1 MSDKFGYVVLE
12 VGGIQKYILSTGK
25 LKEMIGGSELIESLS
40 AKYLD
45 DFAKS
50 KQLTVLK
57 EIRKPVDN
65 EILPLQRNAGAM
77 HLLFPSEAKGREFL
91 QKFGLKLL
99 ADFPGLPIFGALEEC
114 EFTSSGIREAK
125 FKLSNKITDQRN
137 KYPTSTGMQ
146 LLPICAEAPLDGE
159 PAIGKV
165 CYGKNSS
172 GEIISLSSK
181 TKRNEELLKRSRER
195 LREIEPDK
203 DNKANLRWS
212 DDLEEIACGSEK
224 IAFIHIDGNDLG
236 IRFRQELE
244 NISDKETAED
254 KTGQQSSSEDRYQN
268 AINVIKTMSALSNTV
283 KETTTAAFKKG
294 LSECLKHTR
303 STDSKGELLVP
314 ARPLVLGGDDVT
326 VVIRADLALYF
337 IDAFVKEFER
347 YSNQELGKKDPKD
360 KLTVGVGMVVCP
372 TGYPF
377 LKAFD
382 LSEELV
388 KNSKKLTALMGNRP
402 SSMDYKELTALM
414 ENRPSSM
421 DYIVITNDTENDID
435 SIRAH
440 LFTAEDGSKLTAKP
454 MLLSGN
460 NLAQFVENGISVLEK
475 LPRSTLR
482 NSLSVCRKGVNE
494 ALQNYTKLKDNIER
508 GLGGRANQHQ
518 MGATE
523 FSELFKEG
531 VETKGFFYK
540 DKDDKHFKTKL
551 GDYIELNLLLP
562 EELKDYK
569 EYFEIKE

>member
-165 CYGKNSS
+165 SYGKNSS
-172 GEIISLSSK
+172 NEIISLSSN
-181 TKRNEELLKRSRER
+181 TKRIKKLLEDSRDR
-195 LREIEPDK
+195 LRGIEPDEGVGP
-203 DNKANLRWS
+203 NLKWS

-224 IAFIHIDGNDLG
+224 VAFIHIDGNDLG
-236 IRFRQELE
+236 KRFRQELE
-244 NISDKETAED
+244 NISDQEKAED
-254 KTGQQSSSEDRYQN
+254 KTGQQSPSEDRYQN

-294 LSECLKHTR
+294 LSECLKHTKL
-303 STDSKGELLVP
+303 TDSEGQKLVP

-337 IDAFVKEFER
+337 IDAFVKEFEH

-388 KNSKKLTALMGNRP
+388 KNSK
-402 SSMDYKELTALM
+402 ELTAHM
-414 ENRPSSM
+414 DNRPSSM
-421 DYIVITNDTENDID
+421 DYIVITNDTENDLD
-435 SIRAH
+435 SIRSH
-440 LFTAEDGSKLTAKP
+440 LFTAEDDSKLTAKP

-460 NLAQFVENGISVLEK
+460 NLAQFVEKGISVLEK

-482 NSLSVCRKGVNE
+482 NSLSVCRKGVK
-494 ALQNYTKLKDNIER
+494 AAFQNYTKLKDNIER
-508 GLGGRANQHQ
+508 GLGGRANQNQ

-540 DKDDKHFKTKL
+540 DKDDKNFKTKL
-551 GDYIELNLLLP
+551 GDYIELNHLLP

>member
-165 CYGKNSS
+165 SYGKNSS
-172 GEIISLSSK
+172 NEIISLSSN
-181 TKRNEELLKRSRER
+181 TKRIKKLLEDSRDR
-195 LREIEPDK
+195 LRGIEPDEGVGP
-203 DNKANLRWS
+203 NLKWS

-224 IAFIHIDGNDLG
+224 VAFIHIDGNDLG
-236 IRFRQELE
+236 KRFRQELE
-244 NISDKETAED
+244 NISDQEKAED
-254 KTGQQSSSEDRYQN
+254 KTGQQAPSEDRYQN

-294 LSECLKHTR
+294 LSECLKHTKL
-303 STDSKGELLVP
+303 TDSEGQKLVP

-347 YSNQELGKKDPKD
+347 YSNQELGKKI
-360 KLTVGVGMVVCP
+360 
-372 TGYPF
+372 
-377 LKAFD
+377 LKTS
-382 LSEELV
+382 LPLV
-388 KNSKKLTALMGNRP
+388 
-402 SSMDYKELTALM
+402 
-414 ENRPSSM
+414 
-421 DYIVITNDTENDID
+421 
-435 SIRAH
+435 
-440 LFTAEDGSKLTAKP
+440 
-454 MLLSGN
+454 
-460 NLAQFVENGISVLEK
+460 
-475 LPRSTLR
+475 
-482 NSLSVCRKGVNE
+482 
-494 ALQNYTKLKDNIER
+494 
-508 GLGGRANQHQ
+508 
-518 MGATE
+518 
-523 FSELFKEG
+523 
-531 VETKGFFYK
+531 
-540 DKDDKHFKTKL
+540 
-551 GDYIELNLLLP
+551 
-562 EELKDYK
+562 
-569 EYFEIKE
+569 

>member
-45 DFAKS
+45 DFA
-50 KQLTVLK
+50 QNNHLNILK

-77 HLLFPSEAKGREFL
+77 HLLFSSEAKGREFL
-91 QKFGLKLL
+91 QNFGLKLL
-99 ADFPGLPIFGALEEC
+99 EDFPGLPIFGALEEC

-165 CYGKNSS
+165 SYGKNASS
-172 GEIISLSSK
+172 EIISLSSK
-181 TKRNEELLKRSRER
+181 TKRNEQLLEDSKGR
-195 LREIEPDK
+195 LREIEPDEGVGPDLK
-203 DNKANLRWS
+203 WS

-224 IAFIHIDGNDLG
+224 VAFIHIDGNDLG
-236 IRFRQELE
+236 KRFRQELE
-244 NISDKETAED
+244 NISDKETDED

-294 LSECLKHTR
+294 LSECLKHTKL
-303 STDSKGELLVP
+303 TDNTGKKLVP

-388 KNSKKLTALMGNRP
+388 KNSK
-402 SSMDYKELTALM
+402 ELTAHM

-460 NLAQFVENGISVLEK
+460 NLALFVENGISVLEK

-482 NSLSVCRKGVNE
+482 NSLSVCRKGVNA
-494 ALQNYTKLKDNIER
+494 ALQNYTKLKDNIAR
-508 GLGGRANQHQ
+508 GLGGRANQNQ

-551 GDYIELNLLLP
+551 GDYIELNHLLP

>member
-57 EIRKPVDN
+57 EIRKPVGD

-77 HLLFPSEAKGREFL
+77 HLLFPSEAKGRKFL
-91 QKFGLKLL
+91 QNFGLKLL
-99 ADFPGLPIFGALEEC
+99 ADYPGLPIFGALEEC

-165 CYGKNSS
+165 SYGKNSS
-172 GEIISLSSK
+172 SEIISLSSK
-181 TKRNEELLKRSRER
+181 TKRIEKLLEDSRDR
-195 LREIEPDK
+195 LREIEPDEGVGHDLK
-203 DNKANLRWS
+203 WS

-224 IAFIHIDGNDLG
+224 VAFIHIDGNDLG

-244 NISDKETAED
+244 NISNKETAED

-294 LSECLKHTR
+294 LAECLKHTR
-303 STDSKGELLVP
+303 STDSKGDLLVP

-347 YSNQELGKKDPKD
+347 YSNQELGKKEPKD

-388 KNSKKLTALMGNRP
+388 KNSKELTAHKGNRQ
-402 SSMDYKELTALM
+402 SSMDY
-414 ENRPSSM
+414 NRPSSM
-421 DYIVITNDTENDID
+421 DYIVITNDTENDLD

-440 LFTAEDGSKLTAKP
+440 LFTAEDGSKLTSKP
-454 MLLSGN
+454 MLLRGN
-460 NLAQFVENGISVLEK
+460 NLAQFVEKGISVLEK

-482 NSLSVCRKGVNE
+482 NSLSVCRKGVKE

-508 GLGGRANQHQ
+508 GLGGRANQNQ

-523 FSELFKEG
+523 FSELFREG

-540 DKDDKHFKTKL
+540 DKKDDKYFKTKL
-551 GDYIELNLLLP
+551 GDYIELNHLLP

>member
-45 DFAKS
+45 DFA
-50 KQLTVLK
+50 QNNHLNILK

-77 HLLFPSEAKGREFL
+77 HLLFSSEAKGREFL
-91 QKFGLKLL
+91 KNFGLKLL
-99 ADFPGLPIFGALEEC
+99 EDFPGLPIFGALEEC

-125 FKLSNKITDQRN
+125 FKLSNKITVQRN

-165 CYGKNSS
+165 SYGKNASS
-172 GEIISLSSK
+172 EIISLSSK
-181 TKRNEELLKRSRER
+181 TKRNEQLLEDSKGR
-195 LREIEPDK
+195 LREIEPDDGVGPDLK
-203 DNKANLRWS
+203 WS

-224 IAFIHIDGNDLG
+224 VAFIHIDGNDLG
-236 IRFRQELE
+236 KRFRQELE
-244 NISDKETAED
+244 NISDKETDED
-254 KTGQQSSSEDRYQN
+254 KTGQQAPSEDRYQN

-303 STDSKGELLVP
+303 STDSKGKLLVP

-388 KNSKKLTALMGNRP
+388 KNSK
-402 SSMDYKELTALM
+402 ELTAHM

-494 ALQNYTKLKDNIER
+494 ALQNYTKLKDNIAR
-508 GLGGRANQHQ
+508 GLGGRANQNQ

-540 DKDDKHFKTKL
+540 DKEDKNYKTKL
-551 GDYIELNLLLP
+551 GDYIELNHLLP

>member
-45 DFAKS
+45 DFA
-50 KQLTVLK
+50 QNNHLNVLK

-77 HLLFPSEAKGREFL
+77 HLLFSSEAKGREFL
-91 QKFGLKLL
+91 KNFGKKLL
-99 ADFPGLPIFGALEEC
+99 EDFPGLPIFGALEEC

-402 SSMDYKELTALM
+402 SSMDY
-414 ENRPSSM
+414 
-421 DYIVITNDTENDID
+421 IVITNDTENDID

-508 GLGGRANQHQ
+508 GLGGRANQNQ

-551 GDYIELNLLLP
+551 GDYIELNHLLP

>member
-45 DFAKS
+45 DFA
-50 KQLTVLK
+50 QNNHLNILK

-77 HLLFPSEAKGREFL
+77 HLLFSSEAKGREFL
-91 QKFGLKLL
+91 KNFGLKLL
-99 ADFPGLPIFGALEEC
+99 EDFPGLPIFGALEEC

-125 FKLSNKITDQRN
+125 FKLSNKITVQRN

-165 CYGKNSS
+165 SYGKNASS
-172 GEIISLSSK
+172 EIISLSSK
-181 TKRNEELLKRSRER
+181 TKRNEQLLEDSKGR
-195 LREIEPDK
+195 LREIEPDDGVGPDLK
-203 DNKANLRWS
+203 WS

-224 IAFIHIDGNDLG
+224 VAFIHIDGNDLG
-236 IRFRQELE
+236 KRFRQELE
-244 NISDKETAED
+244 NISDKETDED
-254 KTGQQSSSEDRYQN
+254 KTGQQAPSEDRYQN

-283 KETTTAAFKKG
+283 KTTTTAAFKKG

-303 STDSKGELLVP
+303 STDSKGKLLVP

-388 KNSKKLTALMGNRP
+388 KNSK
-402 SSMDYKELTALM
+402 ELTAHM

-494 ALQNYTKLKDNIER
+494 ALQNYTKLKDNIAR
-508 GLGGRANQHQ
+508 GLGGRANQNQ

-540 DKDDKHFKTKL
+540 DKEDKNYKTKL
-551 GDYIELNLLLP
+551 GDYIELNHLLP

>member
-45 DFAKS
+45 DFA
-50 KQLTVLK
+50 QNNHLNILK

-77 HLLFPSEAKGREFL
+77 HLLFSSEANGREFL
-91 QKFGLKLL
+91 KNFGLKLL
-99 ADFPGLPIFGALEEC
+99 EDFPGLPIFGALEKC

-165 CYGKNSS
+165 SYGKNASS
-172 GEIISLSSK
+172 EIISLSSK
-181 TKRNEELLKRSRER
+181 TKRNEQLLEDSKGR
-195 LREIEPDK
+195 LREIEPDDGVGPDLK
-203 DNKANLRWS
+203 WS

-224 IAFIHIDGNDLG
+224 VAFIHIDGNDLG
-236 IRFRQELE
+236 KRFRQELE
-244 NISDKETAED
+244 NISDKETDED
-254 KTGQQSSSEDRYQN
+254 KTGQQAPSEDRYQN

-303 STDSKGELLVP
+303 STDSKGKLLVP

-388 KNSKKLTALMGNRP
+388 KNSK
-402 SSMDYKELTALM
+402 ELTAHM
-414 ENRPSSM
+414 DNRPSSM

-482 NSLSVCRKGVNE
+482 NSLSVCRKGVNA

-508 GLGGRANQHQ
+508 GLGGRANQNQ
-518 MGATE
+518 MGTTE
-523 FSELFKEG
+523 FSVLFKEG

-551 GDYIELNLLLP
+551 GDYIELNHLLP

>member
-165 CYGKNSS
+165 SYGKNSS
-172 GEIISLSSK
+172 SEIISLSSN
-181 TKRNEELLKRSRER
+181 TKRIKKLLEDSRDR
-195 LREIEPDK
+195 LRGIEPDEGVGP
-203 DNKANLRWS
+203 NLKWS

-224 IAFIHIDGNDLG
+224 VAFIHIDGNDLG
-236 IRFRQELE
+236 KRFRQELE
-244 NISDKETAED
+244 NISDQEKAED
-254 KTGQQSSSEDRYQN
+254 KTGQQAPSEDRYQN

-294 LSECLKHTR
+294 LSECLKHTKL
-303 STDSKGELLVP
+303 TDSEGQKLVP

-388 KNSKKLTALMGNRP
+388 KNSK
-402 SSMDYKELTALM
+402 ELTAHM
-414 ENRPSSM
+414 DNRPSSM
-421 DYIVITNDTENDID
+421 DYIVITNDTENDLD
-435 SIRAH
+435 SIRSH
-440 LFTAEDGSKLTAKP
+440 LFTAEDDSKLTAKP

-460 NLAQFVENGISVLEK
+460 NLAQFVGKGISVLEK

-482 NSLSVCRKGVNE
+482 NSLSVCRKGVK
-494 ALQNYTKLKDNIER
+494 AAFQNYTKLKDNIER
-508 GLGGRANQHQ
+508 GLGGRANQNQ

-540 DKDDKHFKTKL
+540 DKDDKNFKTKL
-551 GDYIELNLLLP
+551 GDYIELNHLLP

>member
-45 DFAKS
+45 DFA
-50 KQLTVLK
+50 QNNHLNILK

-77 HLLFPSEAKGREFL
+77 HLLFSSDAKGREFL
-91 QKFGLKLL
+91 QNFGLKLL
-99 ADFPGLPIFGALEEC
+99 EDFPGLPIFGALEEC

-165 CYGKNSS
+165 SYGKNASS
-172 GEIISLSSK
+172 EIISLSSK
-181 TKRNEELLKRSRER
+181 TKRNEQLLEDSKGR
-195 LREIEPDK
+195 LREIEPDEGVGPDLK
-203 DNKANLRWS
+203 WS

-224 IAFIHIDGNDLG
+224 VAFIHIDGNDLG
-236 IRFRQELE
+236 KRFRQELE
-244 NISDKETAED
+244 NISDKETDED

-294 LSECLKHTR
+294 LSECLKHTKL
-303 STDSKGELLVP
+303 TDNTGKKLVP

-347 YSNQELGKKDPKD
+347 YSNQELGKKNPND

-388 KNSKKLTALMGNRP
+388 KNSK
-402 SSMDYKELTALM
+402 ELTAQM

-494 ALQNYTKLKDNIER
+494 ALQNYTKLKDNIAR
-508 GLGGRANQHQ
+508 GLGGRANQNQ

-540 DKDDKHFKTKL
+540 DKDDKNFKTKL
-551 GDYIELNLLLP
+551 GDYIELNHLLP

>member
-40 AKYLD
+40 AEYLD

-57 EIRKPVDN
+57 EIRKPVGD

-91 QKFGLKLL
+91 QNFGLKLL

-165 CYGKNSS
+165 SYGKNSS

-181 TKRNEELLKRSRER
+181 TKRIKRLLEKSRER

-224 IAFIHIDGNDLG
+224 VAFINIDGNDLG
-236 IRFRQELE
+236 IRFRQELK
-244 NISDKETAED
+244 NISDKETDED

-347 YSNQELGKKDPKD
+347 YSNQAFIEQNKNNPNANGQD

-382 LSEELV
+382 LAEELV
-388 KNSKKLTALMGNRP
+388 KNSKELTARKENRP
-402 SSMDYKELTALM
+402 SSME
-414 ENRPSSM
+414 RPSSM
-421 DYIVITNDTENDID
+421 DYIVITNDTENDLD

-440 LFTAEDGSKLTAKP
+440 LFTAEDGRSKLTAKP

-460 NLAQFVENGISVLEK
+460 NLAHFVENGISVLEK

-482 NSLSVCRKGVNE
+482 NSLSVCRKGVKE
-494 ALQNYTKLKDNIER
+494 ALENYSKLKDNVER
-508 GLGGRANQHQ
+508 GLGGRANQNL

-523 FSELFKEG
+523 FSEIFKEG

-540 DKDDKHFKTKL
+540 DKDDKNYKTKL
-551 GDYIELNLLLP
+551 GDYIELNHLLSEDLNG
-562 EELKDYK
+562 YK
-569 EYFEIKE
+569 EYFKVKD

>member
-40 AKYLD
+40 AKYLN
-45 DFAKS
+45 DFT
-50 KQLTVLK
+50 QNNHLNVLK

-77 HLLFPSEAKGREFL
+77 HLLFSSEAKGREFL
-91 QKFGLKLL
+91 KNFGKKLL
-99 ADFPGLPIFGALEEC
+99 EDFPGLPIFGALEEC

-146 LLPICAEAPLDGE
+146 LLPICAVAPLDGE
-159 PAIGKV
+159 PAIGKEN
-165 CYGKNSS
+165 YGKNSS

-203 DNKANLRWS
+203 DNKANLSWS

-224 IAFIHIDGNDLG
+224 VAFIHIDGNDLG
-236 IRFRQELE
+236 KRFRQELE
-244 NISDKETAED
+244 NISDKETDED
-254 KTGQQSSSEDRYQN
+254 KTGQQAPSEDRYQN

-303 STDSKGELLVP
+303 STDSKGKLLVP

-388 KNSKKLTALMGNRP
+388 KNSK
-402 SSMDYKELTALM
+402 ELTAHM

-460 NLAQFVENGISVLEK
+460 NLALFVENGISVLEK

-482 NSLSVCRKGVNE
+482 NSLSVCRKGVNA
-494 ALQNYTKLKDNIER
+494 ALQNYTKLKDNIAR
-508 GLGGRANQHQ
+508 GLGGRANQNQ

-551 GDYIELNLLLP
+551 GDYIELNHLLP

>member
-165 CYGKNSS
+165 SYGKNSS
-172 GEIISLSSK
+172 NEIISLSSN
-181 TKRNEELLKRSRER
+181 TKRIKKLLEDSRDR
-195 LREIEPDK
+195 LRGIEPDEGVGP
-203 DNKANLRWS
+203 NLKWS

-224 IAFIHIDGNDLG
+224 VAFIHIDGNDLG
-236 IRFRQELE
+236 KRFRQELE
-244 NISDKETAED
+244 NISDQEKAED
-254 KTGQQSSSEDRYQN
+254 KTGQQAPSEDRYQN

-294 LSECLKHTR
+294 LSECLKHTKL
-303 STDSKGELLVP
+303 TDSEGQKLVP

-388 KNSKKLTALMGNRP
+388 KNSK
-402 SSMDYKELTALM
+402 ELTAHM

-435 SIRAH
+435 SIRAR

-482 NSLSVCRKGVNE
+482 NSLSVCRKGVNA
-494 ALQNYTKLKDNIER
+494 ALQNYTKLKDNIAR
-508 GLGGRANQHQ
+508 GLGGRANQNQ
-518 MGATE
+518 MVATE

-551 GDYIELNLLLP
+551 GDYIELNHLLP

>member
-57 EIRKPVDN
+57 EIRKPVGD

-77 HLLFPSEAKGREFL
+77 HLLFPSEAKGRKFL
-91 QKFGLKLL
+91 QNFGLKLL

-165 CYGKNSS
+165 SYGKNSS

-181 TKRNEELLKRSRER
+181 TKRIEKLLEDSRDR

-244 NISDKETAED
+244 NISDKETDED
-254 KTGQQSSSEDRYQN
+254 KSGQQSSSEDRYQN

-294 LSECLKHTR
+294 LAECLKHTR

-347 YSNQELGKKDPKD
+347 YSNQELGKKNPND

-388 KNSKKLTALMGNRP
+388 KNSK
-402 SSMDYKELTALM
+402 ELTAHKGNRQSSIDY
-414 ENRPSSM
+414 NRPSSM
-421 DYIVITNDTENDID
+421 DYIVITNDTENDLD

-508 GLGGRANQHQ
+508 GLGGRANQNQ

-523 FSELFKEG
+523 FSELFREG

-540 DKDDKHFKTKL
+540 DKKDDKNFKTKL
-551 GDYIELNLLLP
+551 GDYIELNHLLP

>member
-45 DFAKS
+45 DFA
-50 KQLTVLK
+50 QNNHLNILK

-77 HLLFPSEAKGREFL
+77 HLLFSSEANGREFL
-91 QKFGLKLL
+91 KNFGLKLL
-99 ADFPGLPIFGALEEC
+99 EAFPGLPIFGALEEC

-165 CYGKNSS
+165 SYGKNASS
-172 GEIISLSSK
+172 EIISLSSK
-181 TKRNEELLKRSRER
+181 TKRNEQLLEDSKGR
-195 LREIEPDK
+195 LREIEPDDGVGPDLK
-203 DNKANLRWS
+203 WS

-224 IAFIHIDGNDLG
+224 VAFIHIDGNDLG
-236 IRFRQELE
+236 KRFRQELE
-244 NISDKETAED
+244 NISDKETDED
-254 KTGQQSSSEDRYQN
+254 KTGQQAPSEDRYQN

-303 STDSKGELLVP
+303 STDSKGKLLVP

-388 KNSKKLTALMGNRP
+388 KNSK
-402 SSMDYKELTALM
+402 ELTAHM
-414 ENRPSSM
+414 DNRPSSM

-482 NSLSVCRKGVNE
+482 NSLSVCRKGVNA

-508 GLGGRANQHQ
+508 GLGGRANQNQ

-540 DKDDKHFKTKL
+540 DKEDKNYKTKL
-551 GDYIELNLLLP
+551 GDYIELNHLLP

>member
-165 CYGKNSS
+165 SYGKNSS
-172 GEIISLSSK
+172 SEIISLSSN
-181 TKRNEELLKRSRER
+181 TKRIKKLLEDSRDR
-195 LREIEPDK
+195 LRGIEPDEGVGP
-203 DNKANLRWS
+203 NLKWS

-224 IAFIHIDGNDLG
+224 VAFIHIDGNDLG
-236 IRFRQELE
+236 KRFRQELE
-244 NISDKETAED
+244 NISDQEKAED
-254 KTGQQSSSEDRYQN
+254 KTGQQAPSEDRYQN

-294 LSECLKHTR
+294 LSECLKHTKL
-303 STDSKGELLVP
+303 TDSEGQKLVP

-388 KNSKKLTALMGNRP
+388 KNSK
-402 SSMDYKELTALM
+402 ELTAHM
-414 ENRPSSM
+414 DNRPSSM
-421 DYIVITNDTENDID
+421 DYIVITNDTENDLD
-435 SIRAH
+435 SIRSH
-440 LFTAEDGSKLTAKP
+440 LFTAEDDSKLTAKP

-460 NLAQFVENGISVLEK
+460 NLAQFVEKGISVLEK

-482 NSLSVCRKGVNE
+482 NSLSVCRKGVK
-494 ALQNYTKLKDNIER
+494 AAFQNYTKLKDNIER
-508 GLGGRANQHQ
+508 GLGGRANQNQ

-540 DKDDKHFKTKL
+540 DKDDKNFKTKL
-551 GDYIELNLLLP
+551 GDYIELNHLLP

>member
-402 SSMDYKELTALM
+402 SSMDY
-414 ENRPSSM
+414 
-421 DYIVITNDTENDID
+421 IVITNDTENDID

-454 MLLSGN
+454 MLLSDN

-508 GLGGRANQHQ
+508 GLGGRANQNQ

-551 GDYIELNLLLP
+551 GDYIELNHLLP

>member
-347 YSNQELGKKDPKD
+347 YSNQELGKKAPKD

-508 GLGGRANQHQ
+508 GLGGRANQNQ

-551 GDYIELNLLLP
+551 GDYIELNHLLP

>member
-45 DFAKS
+45 DFA
-50 KQLTVLK
+50 QNNHLNVLK

-65 EILPLQRNAGAM
+65 ELLPLQRNAGAM
-77 HLLFPSEAKGREFL
+77 HLLFSSEAKGREFL
-91 QKFGLKLL
+91 KNFGKKLL
-99 ADFPGLPIFGALEEC
+99 EDFPGLPIFGALEEC

-146 LLPICAEAPLDGE
+146 LLPICAVAPLDGE
-159 PAIGKV
+159 PAIGKEN
-165 CYGKNSS
+165 YGKNSS

-181 TKRNEELLKRSRER
+181 TKRNEQLLEDSKGR
-195 LREIEPDK
+195 LREIEPDEGVGPDLK
-203 DNKANLRWS
+203 WS

-224 IAFIHIDGNDLG
+224 VAFIHIDGNDLG
-236 IRFRQELE
+236 KRFRQELE
-244 NISDKETAED
+244 NISDKETDED

-294 LSECLKHTR
+294 LSECLKHTKL
-303 STDSKGELLVP
+303 TDNTGKKLVP

-347 YSNQELGKKDPKD
+347 YSNQELGKKNPND

-388 KNSKKLTALMGNRP
+388 KNSK
-402 SSMDYKELTALM
+402 ELTAQM

-494 ALQNYTKLKDNIER
+494 ALQNYTKLKDNIAR
-508 GLGGRANQHQ
+508 GLGGRANQNQ

-540 DKDDKHFKTKL
+540 DKDDKNFKTKL
-551 GDYIELNLLLP
+551 GDYIELNHLLP

>member
-1 MSDKFGYVVLE
+1 MSDKFGYVILE

-165 CYGKNSS
+165 SYGKNSS
-172 GEIISLSSK
+172 SEIISLSSN
-181 TKRNEELLKRSRER
+181 TKRIKKLLEDSRDR
-195 LREIEPDK
+195 LRGIEPDEGVGP
-203 DNKANLRWS
+203 NLKWS

-224 IAFIHIDGNDLG
+224 VAFIHIDGNDLG
-236 IRFRQELE
+236 KRFRQELE
-244 NISDKETAED
+244 NISDQEKAED
-254 KTGQQSSSEDRYQN
+254 KTGQQAPSEDRYQN

-294 LSECLKHTR
+294 LSECLKHTKL
-303 STDSKGELLVP
+303 TDSEGQKLVP

-388 KNSKKLTALMGNRP
+388 KNSK
-402 SSMDYKELTALM
+402 ELTAHM
-414 ENRPSSM
+414 DNRPSSM
-421 DYIVITNDTENDID
+421 DYIVITNDTENDLD
-435 SIRAH
+435 SIRSH
-440 LFTAEDGSKLTAKP
+440 LFTAEDDSKLTAKP

-460 NLAQFVENGISVLEK
+460 NLAQFVEKGISVLEK

-482 NSLSVCRKGVNE
+482 NSLSVCRKGVK
-494 ALQNYTKLKDNIER
+494 AAFQNYTKLKDNIER
-508 GLGGRANQHQ
+508 GLGGRANQNQ

-540 DKDDKHFKTKL
+540 DKDDKNFKTKL
-551 GDYIELNLLLP
+551 GDYIELNHLLP

>member
-1 MSDKFGYVVLE
+1 MSDKLGYVVLE

-45 DFAKS
+45 DFAQKNH
-50 KQLTVLK
+50 LNILK

-65 EILPLQRNAGAM
+65 ELLPLQRNAGAM
-77 HLLFPSEAKGREFL
+77 HLLFSSEAKGREFL
-91 QKFGLKLL
+91 QNFGLKLL
-99 ADFPGLPIFGALEEC
+99 GDFPGLPIFGALEEC
-114 EFTSSGIREAK
+114 ELTSSGIREAK
-125 FKLSNKITDQRN
+125 FKLSKKITDQRN

-165 CYGKNSS
+165 SYGKNASS
-172 GEIISLSSK
+172 ELISLSSNS
-181 TKRNEELLKRSRER
+181 KRNENLLKDSRNR
-195 LREIEPDK
+195 LREIEPDDGVYSDLK
-203 DNKANLRWS
+203 WS

-224 IAFIHIDGNDLG
+224 VAFIHIDGNDLG
-236 IRFRQELE
+236 KRFIQELK
-244 NISDKETAED
+244 NISDKETDED

-268 AINVIKTMSALSNTV
+268 AINVIKTMSAFSNTV

-303 STDSKGELLVP
+303 STDSKGKLLVP

-347 YSNQELGKKDPKD
+347 YSNQAFIEQNKNNPNANRQD

-388 KNSKKLTALMGNRP
+388 KNSKKLTALMKNRP
-402 SSMDYKELTALM
+402 SSMDYV
-414 ENRPSSM
+414 
-421 DYIVITNDTENDID
+421 VITNDTENDLD

-440 LFTAEDGSKLTAKP
+440 LFTAEDRRSKLTAKP

-482 NSLSVCRKGVNE
+482 NSLSVCRKGVKA

-508 GLGGRANQHQ
+508 GLGGRANQNQ
-518 MGATE
+518 MGTTE

-540 DKDDKHFKTKL
+540 DKEDTNYKTKL
-551 GDYIELNLLLP
+551 GDYIELNHLLP

>member
-45 DFAKS
+45 DFA
-50 KQLTVLK
+50 QNNHLNVLK

-77 HLLFPSEAKGREFL
+77 HLLFSSEAKGREFL
-91 QKFGLKLL
+91 KNFGKKLL
-99 ADFPGLPIFGALEEC
+99 EDFPGLPIFGALEEC

-165 CYGKNSS
+165 SYGKNASS
-172 GEIISLSSK
+172 EIISLSSK
-181 TKRNEELLKRSRER
+181 TKRNEQLLEDSKGR
-195 LREIEPDK
+195 LREIEPDEGVGPDLK
-203 DNKANLRWS
+203 WS

-224 IAFIHIDGNDLG
+224 VAFIHIDGNDLG
-236 IRFRQELE
+236 KRFRQELE
-244 NISDKETAED
+244 NISDKETDED

-283 KETTTAAFKKG
+283 KETTAAAFKKG
-294 LSECLKHTR
+294 LSECLKHTKL
-303 STDSKGELLVP
+303 TDNTGKKLVP

-347 YSNQELGKKDPKD
+347 YSNQELGKKNPND

-388 KNSKKLTALMGNRP
+388 KNSK
-402 SSMDYKELTALM
+402 ELTAQM

-494 ALQNYTKLKDNIER
+494 ALQNYTKLKDNIAR
-508 GLGGRANQHQ
+508 GLGGRANQNQ

-540 DKDDKHFKTKL
+540 DKDDKNFKTKL
-551 GDYIELNLLLP
+551 GDYIELNHLLP

>member
-114 EFTSSGIREAK
+114 EFTSLGIREAK

-195 LREIEPDK
+195 LSEIEPDK

-347 YSNQELGKKDPKD
+347 YSNQELGKKEPKD

-388 KNSKKLTALMGNRP
+388 KNSKKLTALMG
-402 SSMDYKELTALM
+402 
-414 ENRPSSM
+414 NRPSSM

-508 GLGGRANQHQ
+508 GLGGRANQNQ

-551 GDYIELNLLLP
+551 GDYIELNHLLP

>member
-57 EIRKPVDN
+57 EIRKPVGD

-77 HLLFPSEAKGREFL
+77 HLLFSSESKGREFL
-91 QKFGLKLL
+91 QNFGLKLL

-114 EFTSSGIREAK
+114 EFTSSGIRDAK

-165 CYGKNSS
+165 SFGKNSS
-172 GEIISLSSK
+172 SEIISLSSK
-181 TKRNEELLKRSRER
+181 TKRTEKLLKDSRDR
-195 LREIEPDK
+195 LREIEPD
-203 DNKANLRWS
+203 NESSSNLKWS

-224 IAFIHIDGNDLG
+224 VAFIHIDGNDLG
-236 IRFRQELE
+236 KRFRQELE
-244 NISDKETAED
+244 NISDKETDED
-254 KTGQQSSSEDRYQN
+254 KKGQQAPSEDRYQN

-294 LSECLKHTR
+294 LSECLKHTKL
-303 STDSKGELLVP
+303 TDSKGQKLVP

-388 KNSKKLTALMGNRP
+388 KNSKELTAHMKKNRP
-402 SSMDYKELTALM
+402 SSMDYV
-414 ENRPSSM
+414 
-421 DYIVITNDTENDID
+421 VITNDTENDLD

-440 LFTAEDGSKLTAKP
+440 LFTAEDGAKLTAKP

-460 NLAQFVENGISVLEK
+460 NLAQFVEKGISVLEK

-508 GLGGRANQHQ
+508 GLGGRANQNQ

-523 FSELFKEG
+523 FSELFREG

-540 DKDDKHFKTKL
+540 DKKDDKNFKTKL
-551 GDYIELNLLLP
+551 GDYIELNHLLP

>member
-45 DFAKS
+45 DFA
-50 KQLTVLK
+50 QNNHLNVLK

-77 HLLFPSEAKGREFL
+77 HLLFSSEAKGREFF
-91 QKFGLKLL
+91 KNFGKKLL
-99 ADFPGLPIFGALEEC
+99 EDFPGLPIFGALEEC

-146 LLPICAEAPLDGE
+146 LLPICAVAPLDGE
-159 PAIGKV
+159 PAIGKEN
-165 CYGKNSS
+165 YGKNSS

-294 LSECLKHTR
+294 LSECLKHTKL
-303 STDSKGELLVP
+303 TDNTGKKLVP

-347 YSNQELGKKDPKD
+347 YSNQELGKKNPND

-388 KNSKKLTALMGNRP
+388 KNSKKLTALMG
-402 SSMDYKELTALM
+402 
-414 ENRPSSM
+414 NRPSSM

-482 NSLSVCRKGVNE
+482 NSLSVCRKGVKE

-508 GLGGRANQHQ
+508 GLGGRANQNQ

-540 DKDDKHFKTKL
+540 DKNDKNFKTKL
-551 GDYIELNLLLP
+551 GDYIELNHLLP

>member
-45 DFAKS
+45 DFA
-50 KQLTVLK
+50 QNNHLNVLK

-77 HLLFPSEAKGREFL
+77 HLLFSSEAKGREFL
-91 QKFGLKLL
+91 KNFGKKLL
-99 ADFPGLPIFGALEEC
+99 EDFPGLPIFGALEEC

-125 FKLSNKITDQRN
+125 FKLSNKITVQRN

-165 CYGKNSS
+165 SYGKNASS
-172 GEIISLSSK
+172 EIISLSSK
-181 TKRNEELLKRSRER
+181 TKRNEQLLEDSKGR
-195 LREIEPDK
+195 LREIEPDDGVGPDLK
-203 DNKANLRWS
+203 WS

-224 IAFIHIDGNDLG
+224 VAFIHIDGNDLG
-236 IRFRQELE
+236 KRFRQELE
-244 NISDKETAED
+244 NISDKETDED
-254 KTGQQSSSEDRYQN
+254 KTGQKSSSEDRYQN

-303 STDSKGELLVP
+303 STDSKGKLLVP

-388 KNSKKLTALMGNRP
+388 KNSK
-402 SSMDYKELTALM
+402 ELTAHM
-414 ENRPSSM
+414 DNRPSSM

-482 NSLSVCRKGVNE
+482 NSLSVCRKGVNA

-508 GLGGRANQHQ
+508 GLGGRANQNQ
-518 MGATE
+518 MGTTE

-540 DKDDKHFKTKL
+540 DKEDNNYKTKL
-551 GDYIELNLLLP
+551 GDYIELNHLLP

>member
-125 FKLSNKITDQRN
+125 LKLSNKITDQRN

-165 CYGKNSS
+165 SYGKNSS
-172 GEIISLSSK
+172 SEIISLSSN
-181 TKRNEELLKRSRER
+181 TKRIKKLLEDSRDR
-195 LREIEPDK
+195 LRGIEPDEGVGP
-203 DNKANLRWS
+203 NLKWS

-224 IAFIHIDGNDLG
+224 VAFIHIDGNDLG
-236 IRFRQELE
+236 KRFRQELE
-244 NISDKETAED
+244 NISDQEKAED
-254 KTGQQSSSEDRYQN
+254 KTGQQAPSEDRYQN

-294 LSECLKHTR
+294 LSECLKHTKL
-303 STDSKGELLVP
+303 TDSEGQKLVP

-388 KNSKKLTALMGNRP
+388 KNSK
-402 SSMDYKELTALM
+402 ELTAHM
-414 ENRPSSM
+414 DNRPSSM
-421 DYIVITNDTENDID
+421 DYIVITNDTENDLD
-435 SIRAH
+435 SIRSH
-440 LFTAEDGSKLTAKP
+440 LFTAEDDSKLTAKP

-460 NLAQFVENGISVLEK
+460 NLAQFVEKGISVLEK

-482 NSLSVCRKGVNE
+482 NSLSVCRKGVK
-494 ALQNYTKLKDNIER
+494 AAFQNYTKLKDNIER
-508 GLGGRANQHQ
+508 GLGGRANQNQ

-540 DKDDKHFKTKL
+540 DKDDKNFKTKL
-551 GDYIELNLLLP
+551 GDYIELNHLLP

>member
-508 GLGGRANQHQ
+508 GLGGRANQNQ

-551 GDYIELNLLLP
+551 GDYIELNHLLP

>member
-195 LREIEPDK
+195 LSEIEPDK

-347 YSNQELGKKDPKD
+347 YSNQELGKKEPKD

-388 KNSKKLTALMGNRP
+388 KNSKKLTALMG
-402 SSMDYKELTALM
+402 
-414 ENRPSSM
+414 NRPSSM

-482 NSLSVCRKGVNE
+482 NSLSICRKGVNE

-508 GLGGRANQHQ
+508 GLGGRANQNQ

-551 GDYIELNLLLP
+551 GDYIELNHLLP

>member
-195 LREIEPDK
+195 LSEIEPDK
-203 DNKANLRWS
+203 DNKAHLRWS

-347 YSNQELGKKDPKD
+347 YSNQELGKKEPKD

-388 KNSKKLTALMGNRP
+388 KNSKKLTALMG
-402 SSMDYKELTALM
+402 
-414 ENRPSSM
+414 NRPSSM

-508 GLGGRANQHQ
+508 GLGGRANQNQ

-551 GDYIELNLLLP
+551 GDYIELNHLLP

>member
-45 DFAKS
+45 DFT
-50 KQLTVLK
+50 QNNHLNVLK

-77 HLLFPSEAKGREFL
+77 HLLFSSEAKGREFL
-91 QKFGLKLL
+91 KNFGKKLL
-99 ADFPGLPIFGALEEC
+99 EDFPGLPIFGALEEC

-159 PAIGKV
+159 PAIGKEN
-165 CYGKNSS
+165 YGKNASS
-172 GEIISLSSK
+172 EIISLSSK
-181 TKRNEELLKRSRER
+181 TKRNEQLLEDSKGR
-195 LREIEPDK
+195 LREIEPDDGVGPDLK
-203 DNKANLRWS
+203 WS

-224 IAFIHIDGNDLG
+224 VAFIHIDGNDLG
-236 IRFRQELE
+236 KRFRQELE
-244 NISDKETAED
+244 NISDKEADED
-254 KTGQQSSSEDRYQN
+254 KTGQQAPSEDRYQN

-303 STDSKGELLVP
+303 STDSKGKLLVP

-388 KNSKKLTALMGNRP
+388 KNSK
-402 SSMDYKELTALM
+402 ELTAHM

-482 NSLSVCRKGVNE
+482 NSLSVCRKGVNA
-494 ALQNYTKLKDNIER
+494 ALQNYTKLKDNIAR
-508 GLGGRANQHQ
+508 GLGGRANQNQ

-551 GDYIELNLLLP
+551 GDYIELNHLLP

>member
-45 DFAKS
+45 DFA
-50 KQLTVLK
+50 QNNHLNVLK

-77 HLLFPSEAKGREFL
+77 HLLF
-91 QKFGLKLL
+91 
-99 ADFPGLPIFGALEEC
+99 
-114 EFTSSGIREAK
+114 SSEAK

-159 PAIGKV
+159 PAIGKEN
-165 CYGKNSS
+165 YGKNASS
-172 GEIISLSSK
+172 EIISLSSK
-181 TKRNEELLKRSRER
+181 TKRNEQLLEDSKGR
-195 LREIEPDK
+195 LREIEPDDGVGPDLK
-203 DNKANLRWS
+203 WS

-224 IAFIHIDGNDLG
+224 VAFIHIDGNDLG
-236 IRFRQELE
+236 KRFRQELE
-244 NISDKETAED
+244 NISDKEADED
-254 KTGQQSSSEDRYQN
+254 KTGQQAPSEDRYQN

-303 STDSKGELLVP
+303 STDSKGKLLVP

-388 KNSKKLTALMGNRP
+388 KNSK
-402 SSMDYKELTALM
+402 ELTAHM

-482 NSLSVCRKGVNE
+482 NSLSVCRKGVNA
-494 ALQNYTKLKDNIER
+494 ALQNYTKLKDNIAR
-508 GLGGRANQHQ
+508 GLGGRANQNQ

-551 GDYIELNLLLP
+551 GDYIELNHLLP